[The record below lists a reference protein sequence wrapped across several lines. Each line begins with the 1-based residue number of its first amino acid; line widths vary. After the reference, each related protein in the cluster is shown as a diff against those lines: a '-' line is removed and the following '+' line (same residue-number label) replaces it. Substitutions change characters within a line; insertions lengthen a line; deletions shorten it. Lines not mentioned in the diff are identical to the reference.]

1 METASL
7 YLSKRLT
14 QEMTDHQETER
25 KLYAIIEKAQRI
37 INRYGPDVTME
48 FWEEKNRIL
57 SN

>member
-1 METASL
+1 MGTDLL

-14 QEMTDHQETER
+14 DEMIDHQETER
-25 KLYAIIEKAQRI
+25 KLHALIQAADRI